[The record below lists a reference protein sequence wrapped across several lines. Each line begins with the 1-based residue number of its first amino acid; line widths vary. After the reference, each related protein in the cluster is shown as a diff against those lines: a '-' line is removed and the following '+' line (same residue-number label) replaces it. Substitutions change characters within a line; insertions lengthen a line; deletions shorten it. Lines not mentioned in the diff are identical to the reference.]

1 LVQWAKVKRPKKLGG
16 LGVLDLEMFS
26 RALRLRWLCYQ
37 WEEVDRPWVGGNI
50 PVNEVDKQLFRACT
64 RVQLGNGGT
73 AQFWESSW
81 LDGRAPTDIAP
92 LLYKLAWRKK
102 LKVRDQLVNQCWTRG
117 LWRMSTVEEMAQ
129 FVLLWDLVQ
138 GVLLSDEE
146 DRIIWKFTADGQY
159 TAKSAYEVQFRG
171 SFCSFRP
178 QCIWSAYAEP
188 KHRFFTWLLVQER
201 ILTADKLQD
210 RNWPCNPLCALCK
223 LAPETAQHIC
233 L

>member
-1 LVQWAKVKRPKKLGG
+1 
-16 LGVLDLEMFS
+16 
-26 RALRLRWLCYQ
+26 
-37 WEEVDRPWVGGNI
+37 
-50 PVNEVDKQLFRACT
+50 
-64 RVQLGNGGT
+64 
-73 AQFWESSW
+73 
-81 LDGRAPTDIAP
+81 
-92 LLYKLAWRKK
+92 
-102 LKVRDQLVNQCWTRG
+102 
-117 LWRMSTVEEMAQ
+117 MAQ

-146 DRIIWKFTADGQY
+146 DRIIWKFNADGQY

-178 QCIWSAYAEP
+178 QCIWSVYAEP